1 MLKRLTNK
9 KGFTLVEL
17 VVVIAIM
24 LIMGTIV
31 TVAISTGSTQREAD
45 SSKAKSFYYNIQ
57 EIMAEQKFKDD
68 FVIPNGQSAI
78 LCVSR
83 STTSGD
89 VVCAYNISSN
99 PKGSTLSDYI
109 TESGSPEIYTTLDS
123 LLKDF
128 EGGFYLYASV
138 DSQYRVTSVCVT
150 TATFDELKATSFV
163 TSGDNSIAGKG
174 IAAYPKTNSL
184 SGATVL

>member
-17 VVVIAIM
+17 IVVIAIILVM
-24 LIMGTIV
+24 SAIV
-31 TVAISTGSTQREAD
+31 TVAMSTGSTQREAD

-57 EIMAEQKFKDD
+57 EIMSEQKFKDD
-68 FVIPNGQSAI
+68 FVISGGESAI
-78 LCVSR
+78 ICASR
-83 STTSGD
+83 STTDNSI
-89 VVCAYNISSN
+89 VCAYNISSN
-99 PKGSTLSDYI
+99 PKSSTLSDYI
-109 TESGSPEIYTTLDS
+109 TKTSSPEFYETLEN

-138 DSQYRVTSVCVT
+138 DEQYRVTSVCVT
-150 TATFDELKATSFV
+150 TADFDELKSDSFV
-163 TSGDNSIAGKG
+163 ASGDNTIAGHA
-174 IAAYPKTNSL
+174 IASYPKENTL